1 MNNFD
6 DPRKSSFDYS
16 MRSETSYKNQKKP
29 QATQGRLFNLED
41 EDNMIDVEITPEDDL
56 TDNFL
61 AVSYLEQKSTVDLNP
76 EEEQH

>member
-1 MNNFD
+1 M
-6 DPRKSSFDYS
+6 
-16 MRSETSYKNQKKP
+16 
-29 QATQGRLFNLED
+29 ED